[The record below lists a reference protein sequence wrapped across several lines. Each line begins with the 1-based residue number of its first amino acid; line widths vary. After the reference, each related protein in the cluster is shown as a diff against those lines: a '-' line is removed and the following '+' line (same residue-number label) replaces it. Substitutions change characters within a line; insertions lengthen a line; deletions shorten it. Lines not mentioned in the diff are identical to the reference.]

1 MLHEILSQYFEDI
14 DDSIRNLENA
24 NVERYEEE
32 VLTSSR
38 ANLRI
43 RVRFLSGHLLE
54 VNEAIVIV
62 KDQLKHLGYR
72 YHFQDQENNLIFR
85 YDNTPH
91 FPELKSFPHHKHLK
105 NKVEDSNEPQMFHF
119 FFGHFVPLLSD
130 VCCPR
135 ITTDHSW
142 QQASPFG

>member
-14 DDSIRNLENA
+14 DDSIRKLENA

-91 FPELKSFPHHKHLK
+91 FPDLKSFPHHKHLK
-105 NKVEDSNEPQMFHF
+105 NKVEDSDA
-119 FFGHFVPLLSD
+119 PLILN
-130 VCCPR
+130 V
-135 ITTDHSW
+135 ITEAKLLA
-142 QQASPFG
+142 Q